1 MLKCCISCYF
11 VVKLSLCM
19 SVYRYIMIIRI
30 RTPQTTPLCWMFL
43 FLQSS
48 VFFPALFRVGKG
60 WCPTAPRWWCQL
72 STQQTWPPS
81 WRTPRRWFRCPLAPS
96 PPLTGPPNW
105 KWVCAVTVS
114 VELFSSHYVF
124 HETTCLCLSSFLG
137 TFSESVTVMCGNCLQ
152 IQGCPFLWLT

>member
-1 MLKCCISCYF
+1 
-11 VVKLSLCM
+11 
-19 SVYRYIMIIRI
+19 
-30 RTPQTTPLCWMFL
+30 MFL

-96 PPLTGPPNW
+96 PPLTGPPNS
-105 KWVCAVTVS
+105 KWVCAVSGIVQLTLRFPWNNMFMSFQFSGNIFRVS
-114 VELFSSHYVF
+114 YSNVWQLLTDSGLPIFMTDLNSWF
-124 HETTCLCLSSFLG
+124 HPCFVILVQKLPLNLLIMQQMTTGHWVDL
-137 TFSESVTVMCGNCLQ
+137 ERD
-152 IQGCPFLWLT
+152 